1 MLKVLAILMAALPAA
16 ASTVV
21 IGSQEA
27 PSSDPWCGS

>member
-1 MLKVLAILMAALPAA
+1 MMKVLAVLLAVLPAA